1 MIFETSWAEAEQTVY
16 QHLLTATNSQDRK
29 NAFLGYLPA
38 MVNVWSLNTGGSRNN
53 EQTLWATDIVSIH
66 FPGQIIGQFASR
78 EAAQQFGMQVIK
90 ALPLLNSGGVQNF
103 RVAQGGSPEIKP
115 AVVEVGNEGKKFLV
129 FAVVIGCD
137 FVFST
142 GGRL

>member
-1 MIFETSWAEAEQTVY
+1 MSFETSWAEAEQTVY

-38 MVNVWSLNTGGSRNN
+38 MVNVWSLTTGGSRNN
-53 EQTLWATDIVSIH
+53 EQTLWSTDIVSIH

-115 AVVEVGNEGKKFLV
+115 DVVEVGNEGKKFLV
-129 FAVVIGCD
+129 FAVSIGCD